1 MDEKDDYELLYLK
14 AYFLF
19 TEQDN
24 ESARIYL
31 QKIIKHKED
40 FNLAYILL
48 ASIDAKE
55 NKPDAAIQNI
65 EKAVYYGYD
74 EIEFIK
80 KNADIVTKEINVK
93 IEKNRI
99 EGKNKYPVYKETP
112 LLMKI
117 NIQLEAELYS
127 SQEL

>member
-1 MDEKDDYELLYLK
+1 MK

>member
-1 MDEKDDYELLYLK
+1 LDEKDDYELLYLK